1 MSSSALSTSR
11 SSCGVSVPRTS
22 GRLTNALTMS
32 ETGALTFLT
41 APDEASAHCVRM
53 DKESLPT
60 GIEMPSAG
68 QSSRPTACTVA

>member
-1 MSSSALSTSR
+1 MSSNALSTSR

-22 GRLTNALTMS
+22 GRLTKALTMS
-32 ETGALTFLT
+32 ETGALTFFTL
-41 APDEASAHCVRM
+41 PDGASAHCVRM
-53 DKESLPT
+53 DNESLPT